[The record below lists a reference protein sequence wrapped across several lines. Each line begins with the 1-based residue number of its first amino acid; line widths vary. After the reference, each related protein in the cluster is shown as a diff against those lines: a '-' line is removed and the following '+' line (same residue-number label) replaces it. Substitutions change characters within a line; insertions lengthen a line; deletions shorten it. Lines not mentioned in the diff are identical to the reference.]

1 MLSDTSGTL
10 AKRPCVSPR
19 PHGRLSTGLPRCA
32 RRLLGDNRA
41 RAGVRTSPS
50 ARVASTSVGEDNSIQ
65 SSRTSLLGLPGLDA
79 ATRLA

>member
-32 RRLLGDNRA
+32 RRLLGDNR
-41 RAGVRTSPS
+41 VRTSPS
-50 ARVASTSVGEDNSIQ
+50 AGVASTSVGEDNSIQ